1 MNGDSTTILVIRLGA
16 MGDILHALPAVA
28 TLKASFPRHNL
39 VWLVAR
45 KWLPLLAGNP
55 AISELIPFDRTGLHS
70 LRHLR
75 RTLHPLRPELAIDFQ
90 GLLQSAIAGRAA
102 RPKRFFGFD
111 RSVARE
117 PLASLLY
124 SDPIRVTGP
133 HRIER
138 NMQLVQA
145 AGAPRVSWETW
156 LPAGN
161 PEGDL
166 PAGPYILA
174 SPFAGWNSKQW
185 PIDLYDQLGAQLA
198 KEGLHLVLNIPPE
211 RRGDLQNVL
220 HSAVHS
226 SSLPGLIYAT
236 RHAAA
241 IVGVDSGPL
250 HLAAALK
257 KPGVALFGPTDPAQT
272 GPFQS
277 PMRILR
283 YPEALTTYKRGR
295 ATDASMTAITT
306 QQVVEA
312 LHQSLATCHQPL
324 AAVRST

>member
-1 MNGDSTTILVIRLGA
+1 MNGDSNTVLVIRLGA
-16 MGDILHALPAVA
+16 LGDILHALPAVA

-75 RTLHPLRPELAIDFQ
+75 RTLHALRPELALDFQ
-90 GLLQSAIAGRAA
+90 GLVQSAIAGRAA
-102 RPKRFFGFD
+102 RPQRFFGFD

-124 SDPIRVTGP
+124 SDPIHVIGP

-138 NMQLVQA
+138 NIQLVQA
-145 AGAPRVSWETW
+145 AGASQVSWETW
-156 LPAGN
+156 LPSGT

-166 PAGPYILA
+166 PSGPYVLA

-185 PIDLYDQLGAQLA
+185 PIEFYDQLRAQLA

-211 RRGDLQNVL
+211 RLHDLKNFH
-220 HSAVHS
+220 HSTVHS
-226 SSLPGLIYAT
+226 SSLAGLIYAT
-236 RHAAA
+236 RYATA

-277 PMRILR
+277 PMRVLR
-283 YPEALTTYKRGR
+283 HQEALTTYKRGS
-295 ATDASMTAITT
+295 ATHASMAAITVEA
-306 QQVVEA
+306 VVEA
-312 LHQSLATCHQPL
+312 VHQSLAICHQPL

>member
-1 MNGDSTTILVIRLGA
+1 MNGQATTILVIRLGA

-28 TLKASFPRHNL
+28 SLKASFPRHNL

-55 AISELIPFDRTGLHS
+55 DIGELIPFERSGIHS
-70 LRHLR
+70 LRNLR
-75 RTLHPLRPELAIDFQ
+75 RTLRALRPEFAIDFQ
-90 GLLQSAIAGRAA
+90 GLVQSAIAGRLG
-102 RPKRFFGFD
+102 RPRQFFGFD

-124 SDPIRVTGP
+124 SDPIQVAGP

-138 NMQLVQA
+138 NIQLIQA
-145 AGAPRVSWETW
+145 TGAARVSFETW
-156 LPAGN
+156 LPGGM

-166 PAGPYILA
+166 PAGPFVLA

-185 PIDLYDQLGAQLA
+185 PIEFYDALGLQLA
-198 KEGLHLVLNIPPE
+198 KQGLELVLNTPPE
-211 RRGDLQNVL
+211 RCRDLQKFHHVT
-220 HSAVHS
+220 VHS
-226 SSLPGLIYAT
+226 SSLLGLIYAT
-236 RHAAA
+236 RHATAV
-241 IVGVDSGPL
+241 IGLDSGPL

-277 PMRILR
+277 SMRVLR
-283 YPEALTTYKRGR
+283 HPETQTTYKRGR
-295 ATDASMTAITT
+295 STHPSMAAIS
-306 QQVVEA
+306 VEEVAEA
-312 LHQSLATCHQPL
+312 LQESLAAQQSLL
-324 AAVRST
+324 AVRSS